1 MSLAA
6 SISDIA
12 VSALLPVASAALIFL
27 AEAKGPLS
35 GPIRKTRGIVAPYF
49 GSVAILFGL
58 FAALLASDVWQK
70 TNEAKRAVLAEAH
83 AVETLG
89 YFARANGL
97 EELIFPRLKAY
108 AKAASAEDPY
118 SSAIG
123 PARNETDK
131 AALDILTTVSQAY
144 GIDGSARSAMLTTAR
159 ELLRAHD
166 DRLSLANDVTAP
178 IKWVAIVVLG
188 ALTQIALLL
197 VHVDNQRA
205 MRAAIGLFTL
215 AFSFCLVVVT
225 IFDTP
230 FETILRNEPAA
241 SLDFTLG
248 SLSL

>member
-1 MSLAA
+1 MGHWF
-6 SISDIA
+6 SIGADIA
-12 VSALLPVASAALIFL
+12 LSALLPVASAALIFL
-27 AEAKGPLS
+27 AEARGPLS
-35 GPIRKTRGIVAPYF
+35 KTIRATRGVVAPYF
-49 GSVAILFGL
+49 ASVAVLFGL

-89 YFARANGL
+89 YFARANDL

-108 AKAASAEDPY
+108 AAAASAEDPY

-123 PARNETDK
+123 PARSETDK
-131 AALDILTTVSQAY
+131 AALDLLTTVSQAY
-144 GIDGSARSAMLTTAR
+144 GLDGPTRAAMLTTAR

-166 DRLSLANDVTAP
+166 NRLSLANDVTAP

-205 MRAAIGLFTL
+205 MRAAVGLFTV

-225 IFDTP
+225 IFDAP
-230 FETILRNEPAA
+230 FDVILRNEPAA
-241 SLDFTLG
+241 SLTFTLG
-248 SLSL
+248 SL

>member
-1 MSLAA
+1 MGHWFSIAA
-6 SISDIA
+6 DIA
-12 VSALLPVASAALIFL
+12 LSALLPVASAALIFL
-27 AEAKGPLS
+27 AEARGPLS
-35 GPIRKTRGIVAPYF
+35 KTIRATRGVVAPYF
-49 GSVAILFGL
+49 ASVAVLFGL

-89 YFARANGL
+89 YFARANDL
-97 EELIFPRLKAY
+97 EELIFPLLKAY
-108 AKAASAEDPY
+108 AAAASEEDPY

-144 GIDGSARSAMLTTAR
+144 GLDGPTRAAMLTTAR

-166 DRLSLANDVTAP
+166 NRLSLANDVTAP

-205 MRAAIGLFTL
+205 MRAAISLFTV

-225 IFDTP
+225 IFDAP
-230 FETILRNEPAA
+230 FDVILRNEPAA
-241 SLDFTLG
+241 SLTFTLG
-248 SLSL
+248 SL

>member
-1 MSLAA
+1 MGHWF
-6 SISDIA
+6 SIGADIA
-12 VSALLPVASAALIFL
+12 LSALLPVASAALIFL
-27 AEAKGPLS
+27 AETRGPLS
-35 GPIRKTRGIVAPYF
+35 KTIRATRGVVAPYF
-49 GSVAILFGL
+49 ASVAVLFGL

-89 YFARANGL
+89 YFARANDL

-108 AKAASAEDPY
+108 AAAASAEDPY

-131 AALDILTTVSQAY
+131 AALEIVTTISQAY
-144 GIDGSARSAMLTTAR
+144 GLDGATRSAMLTTAR

-166 DRLSLANDVTAP
+166 NRLSLANDVTAP

-205 MRAAIGLFTL
+205 MRAAVGLFTV

-225 IFDTP
+225 IFDAP
-230 FETILRNEPAA
+230 FDIILRNEPTA
-241 SLDFTLG
+241 SLTFTLG
-248 SLSL
+248 SL